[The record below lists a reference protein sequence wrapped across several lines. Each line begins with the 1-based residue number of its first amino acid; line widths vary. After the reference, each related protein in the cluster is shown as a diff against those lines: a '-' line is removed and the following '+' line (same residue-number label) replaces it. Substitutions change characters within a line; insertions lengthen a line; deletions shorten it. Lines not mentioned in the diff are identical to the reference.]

1 MQLKKIPLAH
11 TDEPFLFLLYSST
24 RLAELALVPWDNE
37 QKQAFLLHQF
47 QAQQHYYLTKYPDAL
62 FQVIKLNDDSVGR
75 LYIAELIDEIRIID
89 ITILTEFRGKNIG
102 TTLLEEIL
110 SDADKKNKAVQIYLE
125 TNNQSANL
133 FARLG
138 FAPFADEG
146 IYQLWRRPAKS
157 RAKTVEA

>member
-1 MQLKKIPLAH
+1 MQLKKSPIAH
-11 TDEPFLFLLYSST
+11 QDEPFLFELYSST
-24 RLAELALVPWDNE
+24 RSDELSRVPWGDE

-47 QAQQHYYLTKYPDAL
+47 QAQQQYYLTKYPDAL
-62 FQVIKLNDDSVGR
+62 FQVIKLDDDSVGR

-110 SDADKKNKAVQIYLE
+110 IAADKKNKAVQIYLE
-125 TNNQSANL
+125 TNDQSANL

-138 FAPFADEG
+138 FAPVTDEG
-146 IYQLWRRPAKS
+146 IHQLWRRPAKS
-157 RAKTVEA
+157 RAKTIEA